1 MEPPTQPMGLFESI
15 MATQSKQTV
24 TMETTD
30 SSNQSDQTVTQDH
43 SGVNAIQTNKTTD
56 SGANKIEETGDMSK
70 TVAMETEPT
79 ESNRKEVISDFN
91 SSVSKALIDNDDDD
105 KGSHQRDEIVIDKAV
120 SEVTMEIVE
129 ETLNAVDGERKG
141 IDDGVT
147 QEEGGEILNRHNICD
162 SREPAKSEISDVNDK
177 QAEGDKNMEV
187 ETVDNLSKG
196 PETVRTKSVSEKVLE
211 DSKSEDTDEVANS

>member
-1 MEPPTQPMGLFESI
+1 MGLFESI

-43 SGVNAIQTNKTTD
+43 AGVNDIQTDKTTD
-56 SGANKIEETGDMSK
+56 SEADKETGDMSK
-70 TVAMETEPT
+70 TVAMETETEPT
-79 ESNRKEVISDFN
+79 ESNQKDVISDFN
-91 SSVSKALIDNDDDD
+91 SSVSKAFIDNVD
-105 KGSHQRDEIVIDKAV
+105 KGSHQSDEIVIDKAV

-141 IDDGVT
+141 NEDGVT
-147 QEEGGEILNRHNICD
+147 QEEGGEILNRHNTCD
-162 SREPAKSEISDVNDK
+162 SRESAKTDISDVNDK

-187 ETVDNLSKG
+187 ETVDDLSKG
-196 PETVRTKSVSEKVLE
+196 PETVRTESEKVLE
-211 DSKSEDTDEVANS
+211 NSKSEDTENVMNS

>member
-1 MEPPTQPMGLFESI
+1 MGLFESI

-30 SSNQSDQTVTQDH
+30 SSNQSDRTVTQAH
-43 SGVNAIQTNKTTD
+43 SGVNAIQTDKTTYSEAD
-56 SGANKIEETGDMSK
+56 KFEETGDMSK
-70 TVAMETEPT
+70 TVAMETETEPT
-79 ESNRKEVISDFN
+79 ESNQKEVISDFN

-129 ETLNAVDGERKG
+129 ETLNAVDGEKKG
-141 IDDGVT
+141 IEDGVT
-147 QEEGGEILNRHNICD
+147 QEEGGEILNRHNTCD
-162 SREPAKSEISDVNDK
+162 SVESAKTEISHVNDK

-187 ETVDNLSKG
+187 ENVDYLSEG
-196 PETVRTKSVSEKVLE
+196 PETLRTESVSEKILE
-211 DSKSEDTDEVANS
+211 DSKLEDTEEVTNN

>member
-1 MEPPTQPMGLFESI
+1 MGLFESI
-15 MATQSKQTV
+15 MATQSKQNV

-43 SGVNAIQTNKTTD
+43 SGVNAIQTDKTTD
-56 SGANKIEETGDMSK
+56 SEADKLEETGVMSK
-70 TVAMETEPT
+70 SVAMETETEPT
-79 ESNRKEVISDFN
+79 ESNQKEVISDLN

-105 KGSHQRDEIVIDKAV
+105 IGLHLSDEIVIDKAV

-141 IDDGVT
+141 IEDGVK
-147 QEEGGEILNRHNICD
+147 QEGGEILNRHNTCD
-162 SREPAKSEISDVNDK
+162 SRESAKTEISDVNDK

-187 ETVDNLSKG
+187 ENVEDLSKG
-196 PETVRTKSVSEKVLE
+196 PETVRTVSVSEKVLE
-211 DSKSEDTDEVANS
+211 DSRLEDTEEVTNS